1 MPEAGDRR
9 CHQDKSVSM
18 SPGELL
24 QRIGVLV
31 RLNWGVRTK
40 GSR

>member
-9 CHQDKSVSM
+9 CYQDKSVSI

-31 RLNWGVRTK
+31 RLSWGVGTK
-40 GSR
+40 GGR